1 MYVRALQAHWTC
13 LLLVNAG
20 CDKEGEGGWEERHA
34 TLLELAVLLFFV
46 ALLRE
51 K

>member
-1 MYVRALQAHWTC
+1 MARALQAHWTC
-13 LLLVNAG
+13 LLLIDAG
-20 CDKEGEGGWEERHA
+20 RDKEGKGGWEERHA
-34 TLLELAVLLFFV
+34 ALMELVVTLFYM